1 MIDFVGRRFV
11 YLYIS
16 MIMLV
21 VAVVALATGGLKPG
35 IEFSSG
41 STLTLLFKGPVT
53 DSELRAELTTL
64 GHGEA
69 TIQGTSRDGF
79 VVTGGNLTA
88 DTAKTVDQA
97 VIAHYGQPAVFTFT
111 SDSGGATAYTVIFSH
126 QVAQTDLE
134 GVLKGAGITGAGVKT
149 TSSPAFLIKTKTISQ
164 ALAKDASG
172 NALPSELDNLETAL
186 EAKYD
191 SFGTFDFYSV
201 DPSVASDVVRK
212 AAIAVVVASLA
223 ILLYITFAFR
233 KMPNPLRW
241 GACAVIALL
250 HDTLFVIGVFAILG
264 LTLDMQVDAMFISAV
279 LTVVGYSVHD
289 TIVVFDRLRENIR
302 LGVSK
307 DFATTVDYSLNQT
320 LGRSVST
327 SLTVV
332 FVLLALLLI
341 GGATIRTFVLT
352 MLVGVIVG
360 TYSSIFV
367 ASQLLVVWH
376 KKEWRKLVP
385 FLRSTQESKA

>member
-1 MIDFVGRRFV
+1 
-11 YLYIS
+11 
-16 MIMLV
+16 MLV

-41 STLTLLFKGPVT
+41 STLTLLFQKPVT
-53 DSELRAELTTL
+53 DSELRSELASL

-69 TIQGTSRDGF
+69 TIQGTWRDGYE
-79 VVTGGNLTA
+79 VTGGTLNA
-88 DTAKTVDQA
+88 DTAKSLNTA
-97 VIAHYGQPAVFTFT
+97 VIAKYGQPAVFTYT
-111 SDSGGATAYTVIFSH
+111 AEQGGATAYTVVFSH
-126 QVAQTDLE
+126 QVVQADLE
-134 GVLKGAGITGAGVKT
+134 NVVKGAGVTGYAVKAV
-149 TSSPAFLIKTKTISQ
+149 SVPAFLIKTKTISQ
-164 ALAKDASG
+164 TSSKDSSG
-172 NALPSELDNLETAL
+172 SAVSSELDNLDTAL
-186 EAKYD
+186 IAKFGN
-191 SFGTFDFYSV
+191 FGTFDFYSV
-201 DPSVASDVVRK
+201 DASVASDVVRK
-212 AAIAVVVASLA
+212 AAIAVVVAAVA

-241 GACAVIALL
+241 GTCAVIALL
-250 HDTLFVIGVFAILG
+250 HDSVFVVGVFAVLG
-264 LTLDMQVDAMFISAV
+264 LTMNMQVDAMFISAV

-302 LGVSK
+302 LGVSR
-307 DFATTVDYSLNQT
+307 DFATTVDFSLNQT
-320 LGRSVST
+320 LGRSLST

-367 ASQLLVVWH
+367 ASQLLVVWD
-376 KKEWRKLVP
+376 KKEWRRFIP
-385 FLRSTQESKA
+385 FARSSSQAKT